1 MRQCW
6 VIVRR
11 FLMQMYLHSFL
22 FYLNENWH
30 NSCNSQQKKNSWW
43 SRSIFSNFP
52 KMSVTVSSY
61 REIDDSKCNLYH
73 KTDQGT
79 VIDSIFLIQ
88 FWNLRTN
95 FWSLNFII
103 VCLPNISYPHTA
115 WIDFENIERPC
126 FIHSFVRFCVVF
138 TLFLSNFPMNKTMT
152 ILLCN
157 KMHSKWSPWN
167 QNKEWFQLQRYH
179 LNFIAM

>member
-1 MRQCW
+1 MLRLSNNNSKEYSKNYFSLFFSENKLFNSTRIDDFFFNFRFPWCLFEKNRQSFIIPDEWAAWSIFIKSWCSTYMRQSW
-6 VIVRR
+6 VIVRK

-30 NSCNSQQKKNSWW
+30 NSCNSQQKQNSWW

-79 VIDSIFLIQ
+79 VINSRFFIP
-88 FWNLRTN
+88 FWNFKVN
-95 FWSLNFII
+95 VWSLIFI
-103 VCLPNISYPHTA
+103 
-115 WIDFENIERPC
+115 
-126 FIHSFVRFCVVF
+126 
-138 TLFLSNFPMNKTMT
+138 
-152 ILLCN
+152 
-157 KMHSKWSPWN
+157 
-167 QNKEWFQLQRYH
+167 
-179 LNFIAM
+179 